1 SLERLAAELA
11 ARGQR
16 LVVRRGDPAR
26 VLPALAREVRA
37 GLVAWSRDTTPFAR
51 RRDARV
57 RAALE
62 RLGARVHE
70 AKDRV
75 VFEAGE
81 VRTRSG
87 GGYAVFT
94 PYRRA
99 WWARLAEAGAGPRPA
114 ARLPARRPR
123 GASLRLPAA
132 AALGFGGD
140 ATALPRA
147 GEAVATRRLRR
158 FLAGAVARYP
168 ARRDLPSEDGTSR
181 LSPHLRFGAI
191 SAREC
196 VHEAL
201 EAAA

>member
-1 SLERLAAELA
+1 MRLALPNSRRVGVAIHWFRNDLRLRDNAALAEACARAQALVPVFVLDEALLRARTMGAPRVRFLLASLERLAADLA

-75 VFEAGE
+75 VFEAAE
-81 VRTRSG
+81 VRTKSG

-94 PYRRA
+94 PYRRS
-99 WWARLAEAGAGPRPA
+99 WWARLAEEGARPQ
-114 ARLPARRPR
+114 P
-123 GASLRLPAA
+123 
-132 AALGFGGD
+132 
-140 ATALPRA
+140 
-147 GEAVATRRLRR
+147 
-158 FLAGAVARYP
+158 
-168 ARRDLPSEDGTSR
+168 
-181 LSPHLRFGAI
+181 
-191 SAREC
+191 
-196 VHEAL
+196 
-201 EAAA
+201 